1 MQEEA
6 LGNDGSFCYLDR
18 GGGYMGINIYQNSE
32 LQCSHLMTQ
41 LAHFQV
47 QSDVSQTAGRDPS
60 L

>member
-1 MQEEA
+1 MTKRISGWLGIDSKMQEEA

-41 LAHFQV
+41 LAHF
-47 QSDVSQTAGRDPS
+47 
-60 L
+60 